1 MDSVGHGAT
10 RHPTK
15 INRKEDGKVTEKETA
30 REPRRVASPKEEK
43 AEFKG
48 KEKVYKKRQRLTA
61 NHRTSRRAVNKWILG
76 MLKQTLRVVGK
87 IIGTQQ
93 IRILKHQQPL
103 RNFNMLLSVNC
114 DFRILVFQSR

>member
-10 RHPTK
+10 RHTTK

-48 KEKVYKKRQRLTA
+48 KEKVLKKS
-61 NHRTSRRAVNKWILG
+61 NVS
-76 MLKQTLRVVGK
+76 
-87 IIGTQQ
+87 QQ
-93 IRILKHQQPL
+93 ITEPPEEQ
-103 RNFNMLLSVNC
+103 
-114 DFRILVFQSR
+114 